1 MGVEAVAE
9 EAVVLGEGEAEPSGS
24 PALWL
29 RSRPMQEDPE
39 QPEGACSFSV
49 WGAGGDKVTRK

>member
-39 QPEGACSFSV
+39 QPEGA
-49 WGAGGDKVTRK
+49 